1 MIKVRMKYKSN
12 LIEEISISGHA
23 GYADKGKDLI
33 CAAVSS
39 ICIGLCNAIDK
50 LKVKADIEI
59 GDNIIKIS
67 NIGNDE
73 LSQTVLK
80 TGIIQLQTV
89 EEQANKYLEINKLEV

>member
-12 LIEEISISGHA
+12 MIEEISISGHA

-39 ICIGLCNAIDK
+39 ISIGLCNAIDN

-67 NIGNDE
+67 NIGNDV

>member
-1 MIKVRMKYKSN
+1 MIRVRIKYKSKMV
-12 LIEEISISGHA
+12 EEISISGHA

-39 ICIGLCNAIDK
+39 ISIGLCNAIDE
-50 LKVKADIEI
+50 LKVTANIEI

-67 NIGNDE
+67 NIGVDE

-80 TGIIQLQTV
+80 TAIIQLETV

>member
-1 MIKVRMKYKSN
+1 MIKVRMTYKSN
-12 LIEEISISGHA
+12 MIEELSISGHA

-39 ICIGLCNAIDK
+39 ISIGLCNAIDE
-50 LKVKADIEI
+50 LNVNADIEI

-67 NIGNDE
+67 HIGNDE

-80 TGIIQLQTV
+80 TAIIQLHTV
-89 EEQANKYLEINKLEV
+89 EEQANKYLEMKKLEV

>member
-1 MIKVRMKYKSN
+1 MIKVRIKYKSN
-12 LIEEISISGHA
+12 MVEEISISGHA

-39 ICIGLCNAIDK
+39 ISIGLCNAIDV
-50 LKVKADIEI
+50 LKATANIEI

-67 NIGNDE
+67 NIGVDE

-80 TGIIQLQTV
+80 TAIIQLETV
-89 EEQANKYLEINKLEV
+89 EEQANKYLEIKKLEV

>member
-1 MIKVRMKYKSN
+1 MIKVRIKYKSN
-12 LIEEISISGHA
+12 LINELNISGHA

-39 ICIGLCNAIDK
+39 ISIGLCNAIDE
-50 LKVKADIEI
+50 LKATANIEI

-67 NIGNDE
+67 DIGVDE

-80 TGIIQLQTV
+80 TAIIQLQTV
-89 EEQANKYLEINKLEV
+89 EEQANKYLEIKKLEV

>member
-12 LIEEISISGHA
+12 MIEEISISGHA

-39 ICIGLCNAIDK
+39 ISIGLCNAIDK
-50 LKVKADIEI
+50 LKVTADIEI

-67 NIGNDE
+67 NIGVDE